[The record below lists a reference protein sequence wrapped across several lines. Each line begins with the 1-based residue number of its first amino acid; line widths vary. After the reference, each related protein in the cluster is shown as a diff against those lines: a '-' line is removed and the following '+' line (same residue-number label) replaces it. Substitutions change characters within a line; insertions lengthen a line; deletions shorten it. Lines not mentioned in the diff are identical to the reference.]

1 MELFCTLEVEAEP
14 HRLGLVRHAVEVW
27 LTAVRWPRGA
37 TSPIVFAVSEI
48 VSNSIEHA
56 YPIEPPGP
64 VRIAL
69 AVEVVSPGCERIR
82 VVVSDRGR
90 WRTAGPEPGRGNGLP
105 LVETLCP
112 AVEVVTGAEGTRL
125 TLLSEPVARGDRP

>member
-27 LTAVRWPRGA
+27 LMAVRWPRGA

-56 YPIEPPGP
+56 YPVEPPGP

-69 AVEVVSPGCERIR
+69 AVEEVSPGCERIR

-90 WRTAGPEPGRGNGLP
+90 WRTGARS
-105 LVETLCP
+105 P
-112 AVEVVTGAEGTRL
+112 AAATGCRWSRRCARRSRSSRTPR
-125 TLLSEPVARGDRP
+125 ARG